1 MSVSEKPMD
10 RRKDL
15 SSALLWGALLVFGLL
30 LAPLPGRA
38 ADGRLLKAMEEEIVS
53 LVEKNRSCVVSIHTT
68 TAQRIDPGRNASG
81 AGMTIFRNVGS
92 GVILDAR
99 GYILTTTEVVR
110 GADRIQVSLSSGR
123 TMDAD
128 LVATDED
135 SKVAVVRLREKVA
148 RCPRFGDSD
157 SVRMGHYAF
166 ILGNAYG
173 TMSPSVGTV
182 VEFHQDDDLIQI
194 SGVARPG
201 NSGAAVFNSEGQ
213 VIGLVRGVLTPSS
226 REETAS
232 LDRTDEAGWS
242 AAQATLLAIPI
253 NRAQEIAR
261 RLISGG
267 WLGVE
272 VECRRIR
279 GTSLE
284 AGEPADGTGLAAAQI
299 EKLRVSRVEAGGPAD
314 RAGLQ
319 PGDIIV
325 SYNGAKIIDGA
336 HLERLVM
343 GTQAGSQV
351 QVGLLR
357 DAQWRSVQ
365 VRVGQRSDQAPQ
377 KTPLLPPTAYGPA
390 RRGPETPEM
399 LLQRLRSLDPQTLRV
414 LQAQMQML
422 IQQQE
427 GKKDQ

>member
-1 MSVSEKPMD
+1 M
-10 RRKDL
+10 
-15 SSALLWGALLVFGLL
+15 LLIFGLTL
-30 LAPLPGRA
+30 TAPSGLA
-38 ADGRLLKAMEEEIVS
+38 ADGRLLKAMEEEIVA

-68 TAQRIDPGRNASG
+68 ATRQIDFGQNASG
-81 AGMTIFRNVGS
+81 VGMTILRNVGS
-92 GVILDAR
+92 GVIFDAQ

-110 GADRIQVSLSSGR
+110 GADHIQVSLSSGR

-128 LVATDED
+128 LVAMDED
-135 SKVAVVRLREKVA
+135 SKVAVVRLRGKVP

-157 SVRMGHYAF
+157 SIRTGHYAF

-182 VEFHQDDDLIQI
+182 VEFHDDDDLIQI
-194 SGVARPG
+194 SGAARPG

-213 VIGLVRGVLTPSS
+213 VIGIVRGILAPSS
-226 REETAS
+226 HEETS
-232 LDRTDEAGWS
+232 SPDRTDEAGWS
-242 AAQATLLAIPI
+242 ASSATLLAIPI

-279 GTSLE
+279 TISRVE

-299 EKLRVSRVEAGGPAD
+299 EKLRISRVEAGGPAD

-319 PGDIIV
+319 PGDVIV

-343 GTQAGSQV
+343 ETPAGSQV
-351 QVGLLR
+351 QIGLLR
-357 DAQWRSVQ
+357 DEQMRSVQ
-365 VRVGQRSDQAPQ
+365 VRVGQRSEQVPQ
-377 KTPLLPPTAYGPA
+377 KAPLLPPTAYGPA
-390 RRGPETPEM
+390 RHGAETPEM
-399 LLQRLRSLDPQTLRV
+399 LLQRLRDLDPQTLRD
-414 LQAQMQML
+414 LQVQMQML

-427 GKKDQ
+427 GKKDSK